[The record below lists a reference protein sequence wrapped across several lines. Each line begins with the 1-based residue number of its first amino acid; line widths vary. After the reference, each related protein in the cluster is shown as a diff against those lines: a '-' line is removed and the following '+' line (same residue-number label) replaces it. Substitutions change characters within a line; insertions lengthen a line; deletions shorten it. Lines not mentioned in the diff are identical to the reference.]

1 MRRARI
7 ALTIVLVFAF
17 AVCGLDWAT
26 SEVQAAE
33 KIQIKFLHKWPQPE
47 YKPYFDEVIAAF
59 EAENGNI
66 DIVDEAVADE
76 PIKDKL
82 RILMGSNS
90 QPDIFFSWCGEFA
103 NKFIRANAVLDIT
116 PYLDENGGE
125 WRKSI
130 MKAGL
135 EPFSLGGKDYGIP
148 LRINCKYFV
157 YNKEIFAK
165 YNLAPPET
173 WDQLMAVCE
182 TLKKN
187 GVTPIAFGDQI
198 PWAACHY
205 ITGLNQKLVPDDVRK
220 KDYNFKIGEFTDPGY
235 VKALE
240 MFKELNDK
248 GYFNE
253 FVNSTPHNIA
263 QQSWVA
269 GVAAMHFLELE
280 EFVTIS
286 QEFDPAGWGF
296 FPMPEI
302 TSGSG
307 IKNYIIGAPDG
318 FMVSANTQHPKEA
331 IAFLKYLVNDK
342 NAAKIVK
349 QLGWPSPVIGAV
361 NADTAPDY
369 LVAGMTRMEEADGMA
384 LWLDTDIHIKISDVY
399 LPGFQEIIE
408 GITTPQELMKKIQEV
423 AKVVQSLN
431 E

>member
-1 MRRARI
+1 MRI
-7 ALTIVLVFAF
+7 AWTAALVAAF
-17 AVCGLDWAT
+17 AVCGLIWAV
-26 SEVQAAE
+26 SEVQAGE
-33 KIQIKFLHKWPQPE
+33 KVQVKFLHKWPQPE

-59 EAENGNI
+59 EAENAGI

-82 RILMGSNS
+82 RILMGSSS

-125 WRKSI
+125 WRSSI

-135 EPFSLGGKDYGIP
+135 EPFALGGKNYGVP

-157 YNKEIFAK
+157 YNKEIFAE
-165 YNLAPPET
+165 YNLTPPET
-173 WDQLMAVCE
+173 WDQLLAVCE

-205 ITGLNQKLVPDDVRK
+205 MTGLNQKLVPDDVRQ
-220 KDYNFKIGEFTDPGY
+220 KDYNFKTGEFTDPGY

-253 FVNSTPHNIA
+253 FVNSTTHNMA
-263 QQSWVA
+263 QQSWLV
-269 GVAAMHFLELE
+269 GAAAIHFLELE
-280 EFVTIS
+280 EFVTIA
-286 QEFDPAGWGF
+286 QDFDPAGWGF

-302 TSGSG
+302 AGG
-307 IKNYIIGAPDG
+307 AGFKNYIIGAPDG
-318 FMVSANTQHPKEA
+318 FLVSANTQHPKEA
-331 IAFLKYLVNDK
+331 VAFLKYLLNDE
-342 NAAKIVK
+342 NAAKMVK
-349 QLGWPSPVIGAV
+349 QLGWPSPIIGAV
-361 NADTAPDY
+361 NANTAPDY
-369 LVAGMTRMEEADGMA
+369 LVAGMAGMEAADGMA
-384 LWLDTDIHIKISDVY
+384 LWLDTDIHIKISDIY
-399 LPGFQEIIE
+399 LPGFQEILDGTI
-408 GITTPQELMKKIQEV
+408 TPQEIMKKIQAV
-423 AKVVQSLN
+423 AKEVQSLS

>member
-1 MRRARI
+1 MKRTGI
-7 ALTIVLVFAF
+7 AWNVALVFAF
-17 AVCGLDWAT
+17 AVYGLSWAV

-59 EAENGNI
+59 EAENSNI

-90 QPDIFFSWCGEFA
+90 EPDIFFSWCGEFA
-103 NKFIRANAVLDIT
+103 NKFIRANAVLDLT
-116 PYLDENGGE
+116 PYLDENGGK
-125 WRKSI
+125 WRNSI

-135 EPFSLGGKDYGIP
+135 EPFSLDGKIYGIP

-165 YNLAPPET
+165 YNLTPPDT
-173 WDQLMAVCE
+173 WDQLLAACE

-205 ITGLNQKLVPDDVRK
+205 ITGFNQKLVPDDVRK
-220 KDYNFKIGEFTDPGY
+220 KDYNFKTGEFTDPGY

-253 FVNSTPHNIA
+253 FVNSTPHNMA
-263 QQSWVA
+263 QQSWIA

-280 EFVTIS
+280 EFVTIA

-302 TSGSG
+302 TDGAG
-307 IKNYIIGAPDG
+307 LKNYIIGAPDG
-318 FMVSANTQHPKEA
+318 FLVSANTQHPKEV

-361 NADTAPDY
+361 NTDTASDY
-369 LVAGMTRMEEADGMA
+369 LVAGMTRMEAADGMA

-399 LPGFQEIIE
+399 LPGFQEILD
-408 GITTPQELMKKIQEV
+408 GTTTPQELMKKIQEA